1 MELIKTYP
9 FEFDDEKYEV
19 RIYHNDKLINVA
31 VFKENHPATGIR
43 HQIQIPE
50 GMEIEKILNSD
61 SMNHFIEL
69 SKKEISDNLWYNLA
83 S

>member
-1 MELIKTYP
+1 MELFKTYP

>member
-1 MELIKTYP
+1 MELFKTYP

-69 SKKEISDNLWYNLA
+69 SKKEISDNLWYNLD

>member
-1 MELIKTYP
+1 MQLFKTYP

-19 RIYHNDKLINVA
+19 RIFHNDKLINVV
-31 VFKENHPATGIR
+31 VFKEKHPATGIR

-50 GMEIEKILNSD
+50 TMEIEKILNSN

-69 SKKEISDNLWYNLA
+69 SKKEISDNLWKHLA
-83 S
+83 G